1 MKFFKNDI
9 FSQGKFFLQI
19 FDWEDTTVDE
29 ARFARKVAQRKA
41 EKRLAAA
48 SADKKKEEGET
59 AEKKM

>member
-1 MKFFKNDI
+1 M
-9 FSQGKFFLQI
+9 
-19 FDWEDTTVDE
+19 DE

>member
-1 MKFFKNDI
+1 MISSVKEK
-9 FSQGKFFLQI
+9 KKLQI